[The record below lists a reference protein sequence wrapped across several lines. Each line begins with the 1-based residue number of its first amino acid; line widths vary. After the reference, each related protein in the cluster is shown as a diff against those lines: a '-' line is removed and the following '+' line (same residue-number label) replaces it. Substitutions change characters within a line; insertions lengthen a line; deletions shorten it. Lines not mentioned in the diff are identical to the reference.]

1 MPLIQASLGTDPVML
16 ITLSRNS
23 SVDEISERYNLNY
36 DIVAVKLFHPY
47 KQFTRNVRLSRRH
60 RRSQTFST
68 TTNNL
73 HVTFAYLI
81 DIVAVNLF
89 HPYEQFTR
97 NVRLSRRH
105 RRSKP
110 FPPLRTIYT

>member
-16 ITLSRNS
+16 ITLSRHS

-47 KQFTRNVRLSRRH
+47 Q
-60 RRSQTFST
+60 
-68 TTNNL
+68 
-73 HVTFAYLI
+73 
-81 DIVAVNLF
+81 
-89 HPYEQFTR
+89 QFTR